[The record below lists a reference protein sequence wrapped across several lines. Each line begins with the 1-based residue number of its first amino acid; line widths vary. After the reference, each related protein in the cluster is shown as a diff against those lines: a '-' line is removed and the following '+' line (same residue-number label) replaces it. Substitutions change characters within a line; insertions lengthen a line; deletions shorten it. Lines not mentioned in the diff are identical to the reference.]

1 LNPRDPMDHRLTV
14 VGDIPGMNFHYWNL
28 LPTRFPANALGD
40 PGITNRIAFNMFFSL
55 FETNEASLIAAPHL
69 RIHATR
75 HQNPLSLR
83 YKTVIHL
90 QHLLGRNKGF

>member
-14 VGDIPGMNFHYWNL
+14 VGDIPGVNFLCWNL

-40 PGITNRIAFNMFFSL
+40 PGITNRIAFSMFFSL
-55 FETNEASLIAAPHL
+55 FETNEASLIAAPHF
-69 RIHATR
+69 RIHATW